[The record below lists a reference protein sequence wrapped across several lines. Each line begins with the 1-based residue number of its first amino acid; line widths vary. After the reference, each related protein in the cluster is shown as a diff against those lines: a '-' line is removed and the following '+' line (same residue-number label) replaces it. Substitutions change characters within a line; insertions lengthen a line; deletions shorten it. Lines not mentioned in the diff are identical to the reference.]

1 MHLQSRV
8 RRTTMVIAA
17 IITNLQVASAQAP
30 QSDSSRI
37 DRLVALAKLWAA
49 VTYFHPYLADR
60 TDIDW
65 DGALVSAIPKV
76 DSAQDRAQYSA
87 AIADMLAVIRDPVT
101 RVLNGAPPA
110 PQYSAAPSGRQ
121 PTVRRTANG
130 ILVVA
135 MTNYA
140 ELQDVD
146 STLVRL
152 AALKKQLPTARAV
165 IFDLRPS
172 VPPSKDETEM
182 VSYEI
187 SLIGL
192 GGWFTT
198 TALDVPAER
207 RRMHVGYVSDSPGE
221 GYSSG
226 FYEEHRLPIVPGNGA
241 RDIPVVFIVGPG
253 ADLPDMALASQAAG
267 RAAIVAE
274 GSSDEDASVST
285 QTVNLPDS
293 VQSQI
298 RLGDLVYENG
308 ARGYRPTLT
317 VPLSGR
323 TGEQNPAFRAALRLA
338 TTVSF
343 PSPSHAPRAERA
355 RTRRDRTDDAVPYPS
370 APYRVLAAFRIWAVI
385 NYFFPYKD
393 LMGEDWDE
401 TLRQFIPRME
411 RATNALEY
419 HLAVAEMVTHIHD
432 SHGAVVSPVLQ
443 KYFGEASAPI
453 RIRMIDDVP
462 VITGFTNAD
471 AATAAG
477 FEIGDVIVK
486 VDGEDASRRIAER
499 LRYLAHSTPQAGMF
513 YATERSL
520 VRGPKD
526 SVATYTI
533 RDVHDRVRDVT
544 VERKVEYALRTMG
557 DRSSDILR
565 ILPGNIG
572 YADLDR
578 LPQARV
584 DEMFEKFKDCP
595 GIIFDDRGYPQ
606 GTAWQIA
613 PRLTDKTDVAAAMFR
628 LRESMSPDLPN
639 GEILSSQVVK
649 TFVQRLPATD
659 KWRYHGRTVL
669 LIDERSVS
677 QAEHSG
683 LFFEAA
689 NGTKFIGSPTQGADG
704 DVTSF
709 SVPGGISVHFSGQ
722 GVWHVD
728 GRQLQRVGLQP
739 DVLARPTLA
748 GIRAGRDEVLE
759 KAIEYLGPR
768 PQ

>member
-1 MHLQSRV
+1 
-8 RRTTMVIAA
+8 
-17 IITNLQVASAQAP
+17 
-30 QSDSSRI
+30 
-37 DRLVALAKLWAA
+37 
-49 VTYFHPYLADR
+49 
-60 TDIDW
+60 
-65 DGALVSAIPKV
+65 
-76 DSAQDRAQYSA
+76 
-87 AIADMLAVIRDPVT
+87 
-101 RVLNGAPPA
+101 
-110 PQYSAAPSGRQ
+110 
-121 PTVRRTANG
+121 
-130 ILVVA
+130 
-135 MTNYA
+135 
-140 ELQDVD
+140 
-146 STLVRL
+146 
-152 AALKKQLPTARAV
+152 
-165 IFDLRPS
+165 
-172 VPPSKDETEM
+172 
-182 VSYEI
+182 
-187 SLIGL
+187 
-192 GGWFTT
+192 
-198 TALDVPAER
+198 
-207 RRMHVGYVSDSPGE
+207 
-221 GYSSG
+221 
-226 FYEEHRLPIVPGNGA
+226 
-241 RDIPVVFIVGPG
+241 
-253 ADLPDMALASQAAG
+253 
-267 RAAIVAE
+267 
-274 GSSDEDASVST
+274 
-285 QTVNLPDS
+285 
-293 VQSQI
+293 
-298 RLGDLVYENG
+298 
-308 ARGYRPTLT
+308 
-317 VPLSGR
+317 
-323 TGEQNPAFRAALRLA
+323 
-338 TTVSF
+338 
-343 PSPSHAPRAERA
+343 
-355 RTRRDRTDDAVPYPS
+355 
-370 APYRVLAAFRIWAVI
+370 
-385 NYFFPYKD
+385 
-393 LMGEDWDE
+393 
-401 TLRQFIPRME
+401 
-411 RATNALEY
+411 
-419 HLAVAEMVTHIHD
+419 
-432 SHGAVVSPVLQ
+432 
-443 KYFGEASAPI
+443 
-453 RIRMIDDVP
+453 MIDDVP

-486 VDGEDASRRIAER
+486 VDGEDAGRRIAER
-499 LRYLAHSTPQAGMF
+499 LRYVAHSTPQAGMF

-544 VERKVEYALRTMG
+544 VERKAEYALRTMG
-557 DRSSDILR
+557 DRSGDILR

-584 DEMFEKFKDCP
+584 GEMFEKFKDCP
-595 GIIFDDRGYPQ
+595 AIIFDDRGYPQ

-659 KWRYHGRTVL
+659 NWRYHGRTVL

-739 DVLARPTLA
+739 DVPVRPTLA

-759 KAIEYLGPR
+759 KAIEYLGQH

>member
-1 MHLQSRV
+1 
-8 RRTTMVIAA
+8 
-17 IITNLQVASAQAP
+17 
-30 QSDSSRI
+30 
-37 DRLVALAKLWAA
+37 
-49 VTYFHPYLADR
+49 
-60 TDIDW
+60 
-65 DGALVSAIPKV
+65 
-76 DSAQDRAQYSA
+76 
-87 AIADMLAVIRDPVT
+87 
-101 RVLNGAPPA
+101 
-110 PQYSAAPSGRQ
+110 
-121 PTVRRTANG
+121 
-130 ILVVA
+130 
-135 MTNYA
+135 
-140 ELQDVD
+140 
-146 STLVRL
+146 
-152 AALKKQLPTARAV
+152 
-165 IFDLRPS
+165 
-172 VPPSKDETEM
+172 
-182 VSYEI
+182 
-187 SLIGL
+187 
-192 GGWFTT
+192 
-198 TALDVPAER
+198 
-207 RRMHVGYVSDSPGE
+207 
-221 GYSSG
+221 
-226 FYEEHRLPIVPGNGA
+226 
-241 RDIPVVFIVGPG
+241 
-253 ADLPDMALASQAAG
+253 
-267 RAAIVAE
+267 
-274 GSSDEDASVST
+274 
-285 QTVNLPDS
+285 

-308 ARGYRPTLT
+308 ARGYRPTLA

-338 TTVSF
+338 TTASF
-343 PSPSHAPRAERA
+343 PSPPRAPRAERA
-355 RTRRDRTDDAVPYPS
+355 HTRRDRAGDAVPYPS

-385 NYFFPYKD
+385 NYFFPYRD
-393 LMGEDWDE
+393 LTGEDWDE

-411 RATNALEY
+411 RAANALEY

-486 VDGEDASRRIAER
+486 VDGEDAGRRIAER
-499 LRYLAHSTPQAGMF
+499 LRYVAHSTPQAGMF

-544 VERKVEYALRTMG
+544 VERKAEYALRTMG
-557 DRSSDILR
+557 DRSGDILR

-584 DEMFEKFKDCP
+584 GEMFEKFKDCP
-595 GIIFDDRGYPQ
+595 AIIFDDRGYPQ

-649 TFVQRLPATD
+649 TFVQRLPATGE
-659 KWRYHGRTVL
+659 WRYHGRTVL
-669 LIDERSVS
+669 LIDERSIS

-739 DVLARPTLA
+739 DVPVRPTLA

-759 KAIEYLGPR
+759 KAIEYLGQH

>member
-1 MHLQSRV
+1 MYVQLRV
-8 RRTTMVIAA
+8 RCTAVVIVAML
-17 IITNLQVASAQAP
+17 TNLAVASAQTSAIE
-30 QSDSSRI
+30 SSRI
-37 DRLVALAKLWAA
+37 DRLVGLAKLWAA
-49 VTYFHPYLADR
+49 VTYFHPALASA

-65 DGALVSAIPKV
+65 DGALVRAIPEV
-76 DSAQDRAQYSA
+76 DSARDRAQYSA
-87 AIADMLAVIRDPVT
+87 AIAQMLEVIGDPVT
-101 RVLNGAPPA
+101 HVLSAATPA
-110 PQYSAAPSGRQ
+110 PQSSTGPAARQ
-121 PTVRRTANG
+121 PTVRRTADG
-130 ILVVA
+130 VLVVA

-140 ELQDVD
+140 DLQDVD

-152 AALKKQLPTARAV
+152 VAIKKQLPAARAV

-192 GGWFTT
+192 GGWLTT
-198 TALDVPAER
+198 TRLDVPGER

-226 FYEEHRLPIVPGNGA
+226 FYVEDRQPIAPGTGA
-241 RDIPVVFIVGPG
+241 RDIPVVFIVSPH
-253 ADLPDMALASQAAG
+253 ADLPNIALALQAAG
-267 RAAIVAE
+267 KGAIVAE
-274 GSSDEDASVST
+274 GSPDEDAVVTT

-293 VQSQI
+293 VQAQI
-298 RLGDLVYENG
+298 RLGELVYRNG
-308 ARGYRPTLT
+308 AREYQPNLT
-317 VPLSGR
+317 VPHARGA
-323 TGEQNPAFRAALRLA
+323 GEQNAALRAALRL
-338 TTVSF
+338 TRTGRF
-343 PSPSHAPRAERA
+343 PPPPRARRA
-355 RTRRDRTDDAVPYPS
+355 KRPRALRGPADDASPYPS
-370 APYRVLAAFRIWAVI
+370 ASYRVLAAFRIWAVI
-385 NYFFPYKD
+385 SYFFPYKD
-393 LMGEDWDE
+393 LMGENWDE
-401 TLRQFIPRME
+401 ILRQFIPRME
-411 RATNALEY
+411 SAKNALEY
-419 HLAVAEMVTHIHD
+419 NLAVAEMVTHIHD
-432 SHGAVVSPVLQ
+432 THGAVVSPVLL
-443 KYFGEASAPI
+443 KHFGEASAPI
-453 RIRMIDDVP
+453 RVRMIEDVP

-471 AATAAG
+471 VATAAG
-477 FEIGDVIVK
+477 FEIGDVILK
-486 VDGEDASRRIAER
+486 VDGQDASERIAER
-499 LRYLAHSTPQAGMF
+499 LKYVAHSTPQAGMF
-513 YATERSL
+513 YAAERSL
-520 VRGPKD
+520 VRGPTD
-526 SVATYTI
+526 STASYTI
-533 RDVHDRVRDVT
+533 RDVHDRVRDVAVARKTEYGLKT
-544 VERKVEYALRTMG
+544 VG
-557 DRSSDILR
+557 DRSGDVLR

-613 PRLTDKTDVAAAMFR
+613 PRLTDKTDVAGAMFK

-689 NGTKFIGSPTQGADG
+689 NGTTFIGSPTEGADG

-722 GVWHVD
+722 GVWHID
-728 GRQLQRVGLQP
+728 GRPLQRVGLQP
-739 DVLARPTLA
+739 DVAVRPTLA
-748 GIRAGRDEVLE
+748 GIRAGRDEVLD
-759 KAIEYLGPR
+759 KAVDYLSHAR
-768 PQ
+768 